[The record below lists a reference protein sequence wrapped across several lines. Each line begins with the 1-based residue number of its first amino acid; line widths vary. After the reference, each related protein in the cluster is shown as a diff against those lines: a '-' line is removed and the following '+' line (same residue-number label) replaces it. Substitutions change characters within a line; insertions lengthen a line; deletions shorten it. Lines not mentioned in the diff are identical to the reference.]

1 MIVENVI
8 YPFAVKYQSLP
19 NQINLAYMD
28 EGKGEQT
35 FVFIHGLANY
45 APVWKHQIEELK
57 QNHRCVALDLPGN
70 GLSAQGDYPYSVFF
84 YAECV
89 KLFCETL
96 QLKNVTLVGHSMG
109 GQIAMMLGLRYSN
122 LFNRLVL
129 IAPAGIEYFS
139 SLDKLMLQNMMNFGE
154 YFYSDEFHIKQAI
167 GESFFAKSTD
177 KTNVINDLVG
187 LLSAADGGKWRTMV
201 LASINSM
208 LNEQVSGFL
217 SEITLPTTIIF
228 GERDAMIPN
237 KLLHPGQTIPSM
249 LKHAE
254 ALIPNV
260 QTHIVKQAGHF
271 VHMEKAEE
279 VNRLLLMQPQ

>member
-1 MIVENVI
+1 
-8 YPFAVKYQSLP
+8 
-19 NQINLAYMD
+19 MD
-28 EGKGEQT
+28 EGRGEQT

-45 APVWKHQIEELK
+45 APVWKHQIQELK
-57 QNHRCVALDLPGN
+57 KTHRCIALDLPGN

-89 KLFCETL
+89 KLFCESL
-96 QLKNVTLVGHSMG
+96 ALKNITLVGHSMG
-109 GQIAMMLGLRYSN
+109 GQIAIMLGLRYAN

-129 IAPAGIEYFS
+129 VAPAGIEYFS

-167 GESFFAKSTD
+167 GESFFGKSTD
-177 KTNVINDLVG
+177 KTQVINDLVR
-187 LLSAADGGKWRTMV
+187 LLASVDTGKWRTMV

-217 SEITLPTTIIF
+217 SEIALPTTIIF
-228 GERDAMIPN
+228 GENDALIPN

-260 QTHIVKQAGHF
+260 QTHVIKYAGHF
-271 VHMEKAEE
+271 VHMEKAAE
-279 VNRLLLMQPQ
+279 VNRLLLAQPK